1 MDLFSEGQAEGL
13 RQVRAGQ
20 AIPVCA
26 GEEELTLEEQLA
38 SARHE
43 ALTDPVTGLPNR
55 RAFDRTLT
63 NRIEDLRRYGA
74 GFGLLVLD
82 LDHFKRLNLRLGHAG
97 ADRVLQ
103 RFAEVATGCVRA
115 GDVLARWGGD
125 EFAMIVERTDG
136 SALFEVAERLRLAV
150 SRTEAIIGGRRVALR
165 VSVGGAVAR
174 ADDTSDTLFAR
185 ADRAMYA
192 AKSGG
197 RDLAIVGDLRSGPIR
212 EADGSTGPD
221 SGLDEPVSLQEG
233 PQG

>member
-1 MDLFSEGQAEGL
+1 
-13 RQVRAGQ
+13 
-20 AIPVCA
+20 VCA

-115 GDVLARWGGD
+115 GDLLARWGGD

-165 VSVGGAVAR
+165 VSVGGAVAQ

-197 RDLAIVGDLRSGPIR
+197 RDLTNIGDLH
-212 EADGSTGPD
+212 
-221 SGLDEPVSLQEG
+221 
-233 PQG
+233 